1 MTLAEDLLRRLRSD
15 VEQGLSFAQNVVSD
29 NEQEMTTENIR
40 EALLTW
46 DSEVTSTVNSIIDA
60 LIEEE

>member
-1 MTLAEDLLRRLRSD
+1 MTLAEDLLRILRSD
-15 VEQGLSFAQNVVSD
+15 VEQGLSFAKNVVSD